1 MWNLSEFVT
10 DARSPRVSVPALP
23 RAPDQV
29 QYTNAKV
36 LLVGDTGVGKSGLAE
51 RLVHKQFVPTKSS
64 HARKT
69 HVLESK
75 VVMEPGG
82 VSLNQETV
90 LWDLAGQPAYRLVH
104 QLSME
109 DAALACVLFDCRNE
123 TNPFEGAA
131 YWSQVLDQASTNTK
145 VKKLY
150 SFPRGRGWC
159 R

>member
-1 MWNLSEFVT
+1 VWNLSEFVT

-23 RAPDQV
+23 LAPDQV

-75 VVMEPGG
+75 VVMEPNE

-90 LWDLAGQPAYRLVH
+90 L
-104 QLSME
+104 
-109 DAALACVLFDCRNE
+109 
-123 TNPFEGAA
+123 
-131 YWSQVLDQASTNTK
+131 
-145 VKKLY
+145 
-150 SFPRGRGWC
+150 
-159 R
+159 